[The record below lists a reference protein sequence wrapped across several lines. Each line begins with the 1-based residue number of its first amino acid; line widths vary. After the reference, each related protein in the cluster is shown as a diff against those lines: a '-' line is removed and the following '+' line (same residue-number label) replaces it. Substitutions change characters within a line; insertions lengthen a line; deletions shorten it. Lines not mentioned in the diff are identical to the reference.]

1 MSTLRINNIEAKSV
15 PASPTLD
22 EKIKLTNSSGD
33 VLVHIDGKTSGIT
46 TIGINT
52 TDGNIKFDEN
62 SNIVVTGI
70 VTATAFHGDGSNLT
84 NLPTATNITVA
95 DESTDTTCFPLYA
108 TAASGNLAPK
118 TGSNLTFNSSS
129 GNLRTGSL
137 FLGQGSNESKTQDG
151 LIMERNSGDG
161 ECHITAGRS
170 GGNYGGLKF
179 FVAGASGVT
188 IRHRIPYN
196 SDIQWFAPDGTTEIA
211 RLDSN
216 RNFRFNS
223 GYGTANT
230 AYGVRAWIAFKA
242 AGNANVTRGSGNA
255 TMTDHGTGDFTM
267 NFLTAMPDTGYSM
280 VGSAGYNSGQIVLGL
295 TAAGTSSSPT
305 TTGFRFTVRANYSN
319 STLMDEEYINLIV
332 VR

>member
-1 MSTLRINNIEAKSV
+1 MSDIRFNNWKHQSGTGGVTQNAAGNVGIGSTLPSSA
-15 PASPTLD
+15 LD
-22 EKIKLTNSSGD
+22 VGG
-33 VLVHIDGKTSGIT
+33 DGK
-46 TIGINT
+46 
-52 TDGNIKFDEN
+52 F
-62 SNIVVTGI
+62 TGV
-70 VTATAFHGDGSNLT
+70 VTATSFSGSGANLT

-188 IRHRIPYN
+188 IRHRIAYN
-196 SDIQWFAPDGTTEIA
+196 SDIQWFAPDGSTEIA

-216 RNFRFNS
+216 KNFRFNS

-280 VGSAGYNSGQIVLGL
+280 VGTAGYNSGVIVLGL
-295 TAAGTSSSPT
+295 TGSGTGSSPT
-305 TTGFRFTVRANYSN
+305 TTGFRFSVRANYSN
-319 STLMDEEYINLIV
+319 STLMDEEYINLRV